1 MSYKRRNAG
10 GRRADPQ
17 GSPPAEYGIGW
28 MPESARLKHP
38 NQKMTLSDRIY
49 RTDAAAIVGIGAAV
63 GLAFC
68 VLVLLISLIFGLR
81 IYGDYDTEG
90 ERLRYFGI
98 MRGDVPKFG
107 IVFLPEGESASVVG
121 ERVRF
126 SDGTR
131 YKGGMDGLL
140 FDGEGE
146 FTDADGNVY
155 KGTFE
160 RGLLQGDGEI
170 LFADGGAFSGGFVDG
185 KCDGYGEYVGAD
197 GSSYKGYYADG
208 LKSGFGEM
216 VYADGS
222 VYQGYF
228 KGGMRNGEGSYRF
241 ASGDVYT
248 GEFRNNVI
256 WGQGTYFF
264 ANGRVFTGEFK
275 NGIPVTE

>member
-1 MSYKRRNAG
+1 MSYEKRNAG
-10 GRRADPQ
+10 GRRSDPQ
-17 GSPPAEYGIGW
+17 SPPPAEYGIGW
-28 MPESARLKHP
+28 MPESARLRHP
-38 NQKMTLSDRIY
+38 NQKKSLFDKIY
-49 RTDAAAIVGIGAAV
+49 RTDTSAVIGIGAAA

-68 VLVLLISLIFGLR
+68 VLCFLVSLLFGLR
-81 IYGDYDTEG
+81 IYGDYDADG
-90 ERLRYFGI
+90 ARLRYFGI
-98 MRGDVPKFG
+98 IRGDVPKFG
-107 IVFLPEGESASVVG
+107 VVFLPEGECAMIVG

-155 KGTFE
+155 KGTFK
-160 RGLLQGDGEI
+160 RGLLEGAGEI
-170 LFADGGAFSGGFVDG
+170 HFADGGIFSGDFVDG
-185 KCDGYGEYVGAD
+185 ERDGYGEFVGAD

-222 VYQGYF
+222 VYIGYF
-228 KGGMRNGEGSYRF
+228 KDGMRNGEGSYRF
-241 ASGDVYT
+241 ASGDSYT

-264 ANGRVFTGEFK
+264 ASGRVFTGEFK
-275 NGIPVTE
+275 NGVPVN